1 MLPHELITQTRDRGI
16 TLRVDGATVKA
27 RHLRAEERAAL
38 ADPAFAQAVV
48 GLLAL
53 EAAVTREE
61 QTYEARL
68 RDLVAESAREQADRV
83 ARERRERL
91 SEMEPQQVRRLVES
105 GRLSAADV
113 AEWEAGRAERRRR
126 AAHFAGIAAGA
137 ALFGQSVRVVDTPDG
152 PMAVATSAG
161 PGFTRY
167 RSTWNGGL
175 YGGGNR

>member
-1 MLPHELITQTRDRGI
+1 MLPHELIASTRARGI
-16 TLRVDGATVKA
+16 TLRVDGDIVKA

-38 ADPAFAQAVV
+38 ADPAFAKTVV

-53 EAAVTREE
+53 ESAVAREE
-61 QTYEARL
+61 QAYEARL
-68 RDLVAESAREQADRV
+68 RELVAESAREQADRT

-91 SEMEPQQVRRLVES
+91 SEMDAPQVRRLVES

-126 AAHFAGIAAGA
+126 AAHFAGITAGA

-152 PMAVATSAG
+152 PVAVTTPAG

-175 YGGGNR
+175 YGGNNR

>member
-1 MLPHELITQTRDRGI
+1 MLPHELIASTRARGI
-16 TLRVDGATVKA
+16 ALRVDGATVRA
-27 RHLRAEERAAL
+27 RHLTREERAAL
-38 ADPAFAQAVV
+38 RDPAFAQAVA

-53 EAAVTREE
+53 ESAVAREE
-61 QTYEARL
+61 QAYEARL
-68 RDLVAESAREQADRV
+68 RDLVAESAREQANRT
-83 ARERRERL
+83 ARQRRERL
-91 SEMEPQQVRRLVES
+91 SEMDAPQVRRLVEA
-105 GRLSAADV
+105 GKMTAADV
-113 AEWEAGRAERRRR
+113 AEWQAGREERRHR